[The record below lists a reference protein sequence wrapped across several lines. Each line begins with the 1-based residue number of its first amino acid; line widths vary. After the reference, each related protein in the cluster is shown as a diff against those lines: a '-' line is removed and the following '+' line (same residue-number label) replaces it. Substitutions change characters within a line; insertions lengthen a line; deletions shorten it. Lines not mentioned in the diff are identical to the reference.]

1 MTVTVITCRGLFE
14 AVSDRNMLSNLTN
27 RLDHSRFRVEE
38 FGPWAAAFGDYDVA
52 LERTSRALAER
63 IRVEP
68 GPVVLAGYS
77 GGAHVVKRALL
88 DLTGKERE
96 KVARVV
102 LCADPS
108 MPRWSGNR
116 GDQVVGSRRILATGI
131 AGDEELWMPSGVTYV
146 ADRGDPIPFTPD
158 GSPLHTL
165 AAFLTALGPG
175 KEMPLRMRVKLAA
188 AAASRRYDLG
198 AYGEAVAL
206 FNAYA
211 FGQAHQRP
219 YPALL
224 ARVGDDIN
232 WEVHG

>member
-1 MTVTVITCRGLFE
+1 MTITVITCRGLFE

-27 RLDHSRFRVEE
+27 RLDRSRFRVEE

-63 IRVEP
+63 IRREP
-68 GPVVLAGYS
+68 GPIVLAGYS

-96 KVARVV
+96 KVVRTV

-108 MPRWSGNR
+108 MPSNTTL
-116 GDQVVGSRRILATGI
+116 GDRQYGKLGGEKFGI
-131 AGDEELWMPSGVTYV
+131 AGSEALWMPNHVDYILD
-146 ADRGDPIPFTPD
+146 AGDPICQTPP
-158 GSPLHTL
+158 GSPLRTL
-165 AAFLTALGPG
+165 AAFLTSLGPG

-198 AYGEAVAL
+198 AYSEAVAL

-232 WEVHG
+232 REVRG